1 VKLEK
6 WAEKLNK
13 EVYNEW
19 KENCSKW
26 KPGFKIFYSPI
37 HKNPSLMILTLN
49 PGGNGKH
56 FRNED
61 LPKFE
66 KRNFSVQN
74 FHSYVKPR
82 DPNNKMA
89 RAVKAF
95 FENDDLLAK
104 SIPIPILFFRSKD
117 YKHWKKNFSR
127 KYSDNKRKQ
136 VENFCYDK
144 VNEILKKLDP
154 NSILIVGTKT
164 YDILIKNSRIELK
177 TIHVET
183 GEYGNRKERIY
194 IKAEWNGKPVFCIR
208 HLTGARTKNDHL
220 QKMKEIFFRDML
232 KFS

>member
-1 VKLEK
+1 
-6 WAEKLNK
+6 
-13 EVYNEW
+13 
-19 KENCSKW
+19 
-26 KPGFKIFYSPI
+26 
-37 HKNPSLMILTLN
+37 MILTLN

-208 HLTGARTKNDHL
+208 HLTGP
-220 QKMKEIFFRDML
+220 EL
-232 KFS
+232 KTITYKK